1 MDITL
6 HLVRKTNN
14 KKKRI
19 FRKKKTFYF
28 YSNSINSTEFN
39 RENVMKVCQKVT
51 LKLNLF
57 GHYSV

>member
-6 HLVRKTNN
+6 YFVRKTYN
-14 KKKRI
+14 KKRI
-19 FRKKKTFYF
+19 KKTFYF